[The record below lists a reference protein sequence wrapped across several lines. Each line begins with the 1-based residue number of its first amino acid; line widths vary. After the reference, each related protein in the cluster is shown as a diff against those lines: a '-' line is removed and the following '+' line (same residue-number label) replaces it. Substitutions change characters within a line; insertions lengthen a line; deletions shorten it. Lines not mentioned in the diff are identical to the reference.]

1 MRFGIGTRSEHKL
14 DEIGRQFSVTRE
26 RICQIEGKA
35 LRKLMLMHSSRARM
49 LRSFLEP

>member
-35 LRKLMLMHSSRARM
+35 LRKLMHSSRARM